1 MKFSRTTI
9 DGTITIL
16 ASNDYQAIPFTVAGT
31 SPVKAGMPMKLDG
44 TSVAAG
50 TGADGI
56 LLYDVDPNDNPNA
69 ALLVDGIV
77 DWEKCQDHSGATA
90 TATTMKSVLPN
101 IIFRENTGVTK
112 AETSGGGGGTGGSGG
127 SVPGGGTD

>member
-1 MKFSRTTI
+1 MKLSKKTI

-16 ASNDYQAIPFTVAGT
+16 ASNDYQAIPFMVSGT

-44 TSVAAG
+44 TPVAAG
-50 TGADGI
+50 TDADGI
-56 LLYDVDPNDNPNA
+56 LLYDVDPNNNPNA

-90 TATTMKSVLPN
+90 TAATMKAALPN

-112 AETSGGGGGTGGSGG
+112 TTTSDSGGSGG
-127 SVPGGGTD
+127 GSNSGETT

>member
-1 MKFSRTTI
+1 MKFSKKTI

-16 ASNDYQAIPFTVAGT
+16 ASNDYEAIPFAVTET

-56 LLYDVDPNDNPNA
+56 LLYDVDPDANPNA

-90 TATTMKSVLPN
+90 TAATMKAALPN

-112 AETSGGGGGTGGSGG
+112 TTASGGGSGGTGGGSGEEN
-127 SVPGGGTD
+127 T